1 MLFKNSWSGLE
12 KQKLCHGSFR
22 PYLYTGMLERLNII
36 DCSRGYTGMIQR
48 LHLNDTEATLE
59 CSRGFTGTF
68 WRLYGNAPEDILCV
82 NPFYVISSDM
92 KKVVMLLQSNR
103 GVRQISA
110 IICVKKWQKGDLWN
124 TLFMVVL
131 PFMYLLWY
139 LLSYFNSV
147 LEYYLSF
154 SLKFSTISRI
164 SRDPGS
170 PWYPLF
176 HVWIKQNWMS

>member
-1 MLFKNSWSGLE
+1 
-12 KQKLCHGSFR
+12 
-22 PYLYTGMLERLNII
+22 MLERLNII

-110 IICVKKWQKGDLWN
+110 IICVKKWQKGDL
-124 TLFMVVL
+124 
-131 PFMYLLWY
+131 
-139 LLSYFNSV
+139 
-147 LEYYLSF
+147 
-154 SLKFSTISRI
+154 
-164 SRDPGS
+164 
-170 PWYPLF
+170 
-176 HVWIKQNWMS
+176 